1 MIRSFTG
8 TVMFFDIP
16 VHVDI
21 LGNVREMSYNSM
33 NELTRDLVHL
43 INYVT

>member
-8 TVMFFDIP
+8 TVMFVDI
-16 VHVDI
+16 HVDI
-21 LGNVREMSYNSM
+21 LGNVREMSYNFM

-43 INYVT
+43 INYVTK